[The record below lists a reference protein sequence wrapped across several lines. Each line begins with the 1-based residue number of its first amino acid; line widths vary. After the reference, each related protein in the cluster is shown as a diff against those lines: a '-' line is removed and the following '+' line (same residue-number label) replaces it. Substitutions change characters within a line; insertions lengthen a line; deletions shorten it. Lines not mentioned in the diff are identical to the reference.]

1 MNINATLIFQSIAFA
16 IFVLLTMKYVWPV
29 ILKML
34 EDRKAKIADGLA
46 AAERGLKALEEA
58 SAKRDQQLAEAR
70 AQAQELLASANKQA
84 AQILEQAREAAKA
97 DGARIVEQAQA
108 EIQREIIQARESL
121 RRQVGELAVLGASRI
136 IEREID
142 AKAHA
147 AVLDA
152 LATEI

>member
-16 IFVLLTMKYVWPV
+16 IFILLTMKYVWPV
-29 ILKML
+29 MLKML

-46 AAERGLKALEEA
+46 AAERGVKALEA
-58 SAKRDQQLAEAR
+58 ATAKRDRQLAEAR

-84 AQILEQAREAAKA
+84 AQILEHAREAAKA

-108 EIQREIIQARESL
+108 EIQREIAQAKESL

-152 LATEI
+152 LAAEI